1 MLHITNF
8 TSFLTGVLHIND
20 YWFLCFSSIQSQY
33 FQLIVQMF
41 LSLQIKEVAAP
52 YTSGTDLRRFW
63 EHDIRVARDINRA
76 TVSGTSD
83 VEYVYYLLN
92 FMQ

>member
-1 MLHITNF
+1 M
-8 TSFLTGVLHIND
+8 TGVQCIND
-20 YWFLCFSSIQSQY
+20 YWFVCFSDIKSQY

-41 LSLQIKEVAAP
+41 LPLQIKEVAAP

-63 EHDIRVARDINRA
+63 EHDIRVARQSNRA
-76 TVSGTSD
+76 TMRCGHDKGGTND
-83 VEYVYYLLN
+83 VEYVCCLLN